1 VKKRTKS
8 QESQKKT
15 AKIKVGRKSLL
26 LLIGLNCNKSDDI
39 IKGMGSQ
46 VYLIA
51 ALFIAVLALVIYWLN
66 KKLGEIAEKARPD
79 ESLLKVIETLQRG
92 TSDLQRG
99 LQDQSKNISDTLQ
112 KSTKT
117 LNERLDNAARFIA
130 QVSKEVGKMSELG
143 KSMRDLQVFLQSPK
157 LRGNIGEQVLKDLIS
172 QAFPKGSFHLQYSFK
187 SGEKVDAAIKTSAGI
202 LPIDS
207 KFPLENFRRMTTAES
222 KTERRAAKKE
232 FTHDVKRHIR
242 DMAKKYIL
250 PEEGTL
256 DFAFMY
262 LPSETVFYEVA
273 NNSELLEEARKY
285 RIYPVSPNTLY
296 VHLQT
301 VLLSFEGQ
309 KIEARSRQVFRML
322 RAIQKDYEK
331 TEGVLQILGKHL
343 TNAYN
348 QFSNVLQNFSL
359 LGQKLSSTQAL
370 GEGTKEEVKQLEMG
384 K

>member
-1 VKKRTKS
+1 MPS
-8 QESQKKT
+8 E
-15 AKIKVGRKSLL
+15 I
-26 LLIGLNCNKSDDI
+26 
-39 IKGMGSQ
+39 
-46 VYLIA
+46 YLIT
-51 ALFIAVLALVIYWLN
+51 ALIIAGLGIMAWFINW
-66 KKLGEIAEKARPD
+66 KLKQLIEPTKTD
-79 ESLLKVIETLQRG
+79 ENLLRVIETLQKG

-112 KSTKT
+112 KSTKV

-130 QVSKEVGKMSELG
+130 QVAKEVGQMSELG

-157 LRGNIGEQVLKDLIS
+157 LRGNIGEQVLKDLVS

-187 SGEKVDAAIKTSAGI
+187 SGERVDVAIKTSAGI

-207 KFPLENFRRMTTAES
+207 KFPMENFRKMTTADS
-222 KTERRAAKKE
+222 KAERKTAKKD
-232 FTHDVKRHIR
+232 FNRDLKKHIK
-242 DMAKKYIL
+242 DIAKKYIL
-250 PEEGTL
+250 SEEGTL

-273 NNSELLEEARKY
+273 NNAQLLEYARQQ
-285 RIYPVSPNTLY
+285 RVYPVSPNTLY

-331 TEGVLQILGKHL
+331 TEGVLQILGKHIN
-343 TNAYN
+343 NAYS

-359 LGQKLSSTQAL
+359 LGQKLSSTQTLSEAT
-370 GEGTKEEVKQLEMG
+370 EKTKQLKKET
-384 K
+384 

>member
-1 VKKRTKS
+1 MS
-8 QESQKKT
+8 NE
-15 AKIKVGRKSLL
+15 I
-26 LLIGLNCNKSDDI
+26 
-39 IKGMGSQ
+39 
-46 VYLIA
+46 YLIA
-51 ALFIAVLALVIYWLN
+51 ALIIAAFALLFWFINRRLKELSEAT
-66 KKLGEIAEKARPD
+66 RPD
-79 ESLLKVIETLQRG
+79 ENLLKVIETLQQG
-92 TSDLQRG
+92 TSDLQKG
-99 LQDQSKNISDTLQ
+99 LHTQTKNISDTLHQ
-112 KSTKT
+112 STKV

-157 LRGNIGEQVLKDLIS
+157 LRGNIGEQVLKDLIAE
-172 QAFPKGSFHLQYSFK
+172 AFPKGSFHLQYTFK

-207 KFPLENFRRMTTAES
+207 KFPMENFRRMATSGSKAE
-222 KTERRAAKKE
+222 RATAKKE
-232 FTHDVKRHIR
+232 FIRDVKRHIE
-242 DMAKKYIL
+242 DIAKKYVL

-273 NNSELLEEARKY
+273 NDSQLLEYAR
-285 RIYPVSPNTLY
+285 RHRVYPVSPNTLY

-309 KIEARSRQVFRML
+309 KIEARSRQVFRIL

-331 TEGVLQILGKHL
+331 TDGVLQVLGKHIN
-343 TNAYN
+343 NAYN
-348 QFSNVLQNFSL
+348 QFANVTQKFSL

-370 GEGTKEEVKQLEMG
+370 SEPEEKPEQLEAEV
-384 K
+384 

>member
-1 VKKRTKS
+1 MS
-8 QESQKKT
+8 SEF
-15 AKIKVGRKSLL
+15 
-26 LLIGLNCNKSDDI
+26 
-39 IKGMGSQ
+39 
-46 VYLIA
+46 YLII
-51 ALFIAVLALVIYWLN
+51 ALIIAGLALLFWFIN
-66 KKLGEIAEKARPD
+66 RKLQQLTEATKPD
-79 ESLLKVIETLQRG
+79 ENLLKVIETLQRG

-112 KSTKT
+112 RSTKT
-117 LNERLDNAARFIA
+117 MNERLDNAARFIS

-187 SGEKVDAAIKTSAGI
+187 SGEKVDAAIKTAAGI

-207 KFPLENFRRMTTAES
+207 KFPMENFRRMTTAES
-222 KTERRAAKKE
+222 KTERKTAKRE
-232 FTHDVKRHIR
+232 FTRNVKKHIK
-242 DMAKKYIL
+242 DIAQKYVL

-273 NNSELLEEARKY
+273 NNTELLEYARHH

-331 TEGVLQILGKHL
+331 TEGVLQVLGKHL
-343 TNAYN
+343 SNAYN
-348 QFSNVLQNFSL
+348 QFSNAMQSFLL

-370 GEGTKEEVKQLEMG
+370 GEGTKEEIKQIKADL
-384 K
+384 

>member
-1 VKKRTKS
+1 MGN
-8 QESQKKT
+8 E
-15 AKIKVGRKSLL
+15 IYLL
-26 LLIGLNCNKSDDI
+26 
-39 IKGMGSQ
+39 
-46 VYLIA
+46 A
-51 ALFIAVLALVIYWLN
+51 ALIIAGSAFVIFWFN
-66 KKLGEIAEKARPD
+66 KKLSEIAEKTKPD
-79 ESLLKVIETLQRG
+79 ENLLRVIETLQKG

-99 LQDQSKNISDTLQ
+99 LQDQSKNISDSLQ

-207 KFPLENFRRMTTAES
+207 KFPMENFKRMTTAES
-222 KTERRAAKKE
+222 KTERTTAKRE
-232 FTHDVKRHIR
+232 FVRDVKKHIQ
-242 DMAKKYIL
+242 DIAKKYIL

-273 NNSELLEEARKY
+273 NNSEVLEYARKH
-285 RIYPVSPNTLY
+285 RVYPVSPNTLY

-331 TEGVLQILGKHL
+331 TEGVLQVLGKHIN
-343 TNAYN
+343 NAYN

-359 LGQKLSSTQAL
+359 LGQKLSSTQTL
-370 GEGTKEEVKQLEMG
+370 GEGEKETVKQLKIE
-384 K
+384 

>member
-1 VKKRTKS
+1 MS
-8 QESQKKT
+8 NE
-15 AKIKVGRKSLL
+15 I
-26 LLIGLNCNKSDDI
+26 
-39 IKGMGSQ
+39 
-46 VYLIA
+46 YLIA
-51 ALFIAVLALVIYWLN
+51 ALIIVAFALLFWFINRRLKELSEAT
-66 KKLGEIAEKARPD
+66 RPD
-79 ESLLKVIETLQRG
+79 ENLLKVIETLQQG
-92 TSDLQRG
+92 TSDLQKG
-99 LQDQSKNISDTLQ
+99 LHTQTKNISDTLHQ
-112 KSTKT
+112 STKV

-157 LRGNIGEQVLKDLIS
+157 LRGNIGEQVLKDLIAE
-172 QAFPKGSFHLQYSFK
+172 AFPKGSFHLQYTFK

-207 KFPLENFRRMTTAES
+207 KFPMENFRRMATSES
-222 KTERRAAKKE
+222 KAERATAKKE
-232 FTHDVKRHIR
+232 LIRDVKRHIE
-242 DMAKKYIL
+242 DIAKKYVL

-273 NNSELLEEARKY
+273 NNSQLLEFARKH

-309 KIEARSRQVFRML
+309 KIEARSRQVFRIL

-331 TEGVLQILGKHL
+331 TDGVLQVLGKHIN
-343 TNAYN
+343 NAYN
-348 QFSNVLQNFSL
+348 QFSNVTQKFSL

-370 GEGTKEEVKQLEMG
+370 SESEEKPEQLEAEV
-384 K
+384 

>member
-1 VKKRTKS
+1 MGKDLY
-8 QESQKKT
+8 
-15 AKIKVGRKSLL
+15 LL
-26 LLIGLNCNKSDDI
+26 
-39 IKGMGSQ
+39 
-46 VYLIA
+46 A
-51 ALFIAVLALVIYWLN
+51 ALIISVLAFLIFWFN
-66 KKLGEIAEKARPD
+66 KKLSEIAEKTKPD
-79 ESLLKVIETLQRG
+79 ENLLKVIETLQQG
-92 TSDLQRG
+92 TSDLQKG
-99 LQDQSKNISDTLQ
+99 LQNQSKNISDTLQ
-112 KSTKT
+112 QSTKT
-117 LNERLDNAARFIA
+117 LNQRLDNAARFIA

-172 QAFPKGSFHLQYSFK
+172 EAFPKGSFHLQYSFK
-187 SGEKVDAAIKTSAGI
+187 SGDKVDAAIETSAGI

-207 KFPLENFRRMTTAES
+207 KFPMENFRRMTTSET
-222 KTERRAAKKE
+222 KTERSAAKKD
-232 FTHDVKRHIR
+232 FVRDVKKHISNI
-242 DMAKKYIL
+242 AKKYVL

-273 NNSELLEEARKY
+273 NNSSLLEHARKN

-331 TEGVLQILGKHL
+331 TEGVLQTLGKHIN
-343 TNAYN
+343 NAYN
-348 QFSNVLQNFSL
+348 QFANVLRNFSL

-370 GEGTKEEVKQLEMG
+370 GEGTKEEVKQLKIE
-384 K
+384 

>member
-1 VKKRTKS
+1 MS
-8 QESQKKT
+8 NE
-15 AKIKVGRKSLL
+15 I
-26 LLIGLNCNKSDDI
+26 
-39 IKGMGSQ
+39 
-46 VYLIA
+46 YLIA
-51 ALFIAVLALVIYWLN
+51 ALIISAFAVFFWFIN
-66 KKLGEIAEKARPD
+66 RKLKELTEASKPD
-79 ESLLKVIETLQRG
+79 ENLLKVIGTLQQG

-99 LQDQSKNISDTLQ
+99 LQSQSKNISDTLQ
-112 KSTKT
+112 KSTDSI
-117 LNERLDNAARFIA
+117 NERLNNAARFIA

-172 QAFPKGSFHLQYSFK
+172 EAFPKGSFHLQYSFK

-207 KFPLENFRRMTTAES
+207 KFPMENFRRMATSES
-222 KTERRAAKKE
+222 KAARSAAKKE
-232 FTHDVKRHIR
+232 FTRDVKRHIQ
-242 DMAKKYIL
+242 DIAKKYVL

-273 NNSELLEEARKY
+273 NSPELLEYARHR

-309 KIEARSRQVFRML
+309 KIEARSRQVFRLL

-331 TEGVLQILGKHL
+331 TEGVLQVLGKHIN
-343 TNAYN
+343 NAYN
-348 QFSNVLQNFSL
+348 QFSNVAQKFSL
-359 LGQKLSSTQAL
+359 LGQKLSSTQTL
-370 GEGTKEEVKQLEMG
+370 SEPEEKPEQLEAEI
-384 K
+384 